1 MDSLKKN
8 TAASIQGSSQEISLA
23 KVGSQKEMAYV
34 SINKD
39 SKLKLT

>member
-1 MDSLKKN
+1 MDLLKKN
-8 TAASIQGSSQEISLA
+8 TAAEIQSSSQEISLA

-34 SINKD
+34 SINQE